1 MLTRA
6 CSVFVKVPAMAMLV
20 ITAVGAGC
28 GGGSGN
34 KTGTGGTTSAAG
46 GSSFSTGGQG
56 GGDGGSGG
64 TGGSGNGG
72 THTTGGA
79 AGGATGGT
87 YATGGTGGDLSMD
100 PTEVCRAAIQAQ
112 AERMTACLGQ
122 DTVDSYM
129 RSAQACPEYVFN
141 PDSNRT
147 VQDVADCLPAL
158 LARTC
163 TDVAA
168 AVMPACYANG
178 KRDSGAGCAFASQC
192 KNGVCNGGG
201 QSCGVCYA
209 GGKPAGSACQFWYEC
224 AVGLHCTYSGHCADN
239 GSPVYAAEGQPC
251 DLDATPIAGCVGDL
265 YCNRSGTDRAG
276 TCIAPPGA
284 GEACAG
290 NGMAN
295 GMGSSTICAAGTA
308 CVQGTCQL
316 PGGCGA
322 GLQCD
327 SASYCASTGS
337 GLACAPRASVGQGC
351 SGGTSGYP
359 CVAPA
364 ICLDYVKCGIP
375 RVAGEAC
382 DADNPCDRYLICM
395 GGPCQK
401 MVAAT
406 CPA

>member
-6 CSVFVKVPAMAMLV
+6 CSVFVKVTAMAMLV

-224 AVGLHCTYSGHCADN
+224 TVPTAATAPTTARRSTRPK
-239 GSPVYAAEGQPC
+239 GSLAIWTLRRSQVA
-251 DLDATPIAGCVGDL
+251 
-265 YCNRSGTDRAG
+265 SGTCTATEVARIGQARALP
-276 TCIAPPGA
+276 PPGRA
-284 GEACAG
+284 RLARA
-290 NGMAN
+290 
-295 GMGSSTICAAGTA
+295 TA
-308 CVQGTCQL
+308 WPTEWVR
-316 PGGCGA
+316 A
-322 GLQCD
+322 R
-327 SASYCASTGS
+327 SAR
-337 GLACAPRASVGQGC
+337 LAPRASKALASFQGAAALAC
-351 SGGTSGYP
+351 NATRRP
-359 CVAPA
+359 TARRPAVAWLVRLAHRWDRGVRAVPP
-364 ICLDYVKCGIP
+364 GILAL
-375 RVAGEAC
+375 RRRSAW
-382 DADNPCDRYLICM
+382 I
-395 GGPCQK
+395 
-401 MVAAT
+401 T
-406 CPA
+406 